1 MTARPTRLAA
11 AAVVG
16 LWAGPAAAMT
26 LGEAL
31 ATAYATNPQLASA
44 RAAARGTGEL
54 VREALAAGRPNVAA
68 GAGVGD
74 SGAGGVRPVGTLQAT
89 VPLWTAGRVGA
100 AAAQARDQAG
110 AGRAQLRVVER
121 DVLLRAATAY
131 ADVLRARGALDAAGE
146 HERALRADLGSAE
159 RRSAAGVATP
169 TDVAAARSQLAA
181 ATARRVQAEG
191 DLEVAREAFRAVVGA
206 EPDGLSPPPPAPD
219 LPATRERAVAAAADD
234 PGIAVADRNLA
245 AARSGA
251 EAALAQLRP
260 SLAAQATSTVGVQPA
275 APAGV
280 RAPPVSPGY
289 QAGVL
294 LTVPA
299 YDGGLA
305 AARVRA
311 AREDAGARR
320 LDLDAARRDARR
332 DAVTAWQTLA
342 TARAGVAADTARVG
356 SARASRDGVRRE
368 RDLGLR
374 TELQVVQAEQEV
386 VDAELA
392 LLGARR
398 DAVVA
403 GYQLLAATGRL
414 SARGLGLPVEPY
426 DPAPRGAAA
435 GEGRDLGTGA
445 EAESRGADAVSRR

>member
-11 AAVVG
+11 AVVVG

-54 VREALAAGRPNVAA
+54 VPEALAAGRPNVAA
-68 GAGVGD
+68 GAGVGEG
-74 SGAGGVRPVGTLQAT
+74 SAGSVRPVGTLQAT

-110 AGRAQLRVVER
+110 AGRAQLGVTER

-131 ADVLRARGALDAAGE
+131 ADVLRTRGALDAARE
-146 HERALRADLGSAE
+146 HERALRADLGAAE
-159 RRSAAGVATP
+159 RRSADGAATP

-206 EPDGLSPPPPAPD
+206 EPDGLSPPPPPARN

-260 SLAAQATSTVGVQPA
+260 SLAVQATATVGVQPA

-320 LDLDAARRDARR
+320 FDLDAARRVARR

-342 TARAGVAADTARVG
+342 TARASIAADAARVG
-356 SARASRDGVRRE
+356 SARASRDGIRRE

-386 VDAELA
+386 VDAELD

-426 DPAPRGAAA
+426 DPAPRGVTAH
-435 GEGRDLGTGA
+435 R
-445 EAESRGADAVSRR
+445 RGSASD